1 MKAKHVETKKTV
13 IKASEFRD
21 MLRETLKE
29 ANGGVNVPERMV
41 SLLTAQSALE
51 TGHWEYLWNWNFGN
65 TKASEKTEG
74 MFMNLRN
81 VREVDRD
88 GKERWYSPEGEIDDR
103 DGELI
108 GDRYPVP
115 PGHPATRFRAY
126 EDARKGLIAWLGV
139 LSSKFPRSWA
149 AAMGG
154 VSPTDYAKA
163 LKSEQYYSGSET
175 GYAAQLEKLAL
186 QYGIPE
192 DVPTL
197 PGNLQV
203 GAPEF
208 ERDRRR
214 WVLPLFFSESE

>member
-1 MKAKHVETKKTV
+1 MKAKHVETKKTT
-13 IKASEFRD
+13 IKGPEFRD
-21 MLRETLKE
+21 LLRGTLKE

-51 TGHWEYLWNWNFGN
+51 TGHWEFLWNWNFGN
-65 TKASEKTEG
+65 SKAGEKTEG
-74 MFMNLRN
+74 LFMNLRN

-88 GKERWYSPEGEIDDR
+88 GKEHWYNPDGEIDDR
-103 DGELI
+103 DGEPV
-108 GDRYPVP
+108 GERYPVP

-126 EDARKGLIAWLGV
+126 ETAEKGMVDWLAL
-139 LSSKFPRSWA
+139 LSSRFPNSWA
-149 AAMGG
+149 AALAGAT
-154 VSPTDYAKA
+154 PTEYARA
-163 LKSEQYYSGSET
+163 LKSERYYSGSEA

-192 DVPTL
+192 DLPSL

-203 GAPEF
+203 GAPEY
-208 ERDRRR
+208 ERDRKR